1 MSTGHGACPSY
12 SCQAG
17 RVGTGEWGREMEE
30 DSIKGASAAEST
42 ARHLKDL
49 IREGSLSP
57 GDHLLP
63 ERDLAVQLNVSRPTL
78 RQGIKI
84 LEDEG
89 LVVQTPTGRSVAAL
103 GRGITDPLIAL
114 IASHAEVVDDY
125 LEFRATTERL
135 AARLAAE
142 RANSVDRERLSLC
155 MDRIDRA
162 HESGVRREEAEADVD
177 LHIAV
182 YEASHN
188 LVVLHT
194 MRALSGLLRQGVIEN
209 RETLFSRPETRD
221 QLRAQHRAI
230 FDSVMAGNAEE
241 AGNAAEAHIHYTHHA
256 LNEIKA
262 SEARLQVSLRRL
274 NGGRVS
280 TRQKVER

>member
-1 MSTGHGACPSY
+1 
-12 SCQAG
+12 
-17 RVGTGEWGREMEE
+17 MESE
-30 DSIKGASAAEST
+30 PIKGASVAEST

-49 IREGSLSP
+49 ILEGALSP
-57 GDHLLP
+57 GDLLLP

-89 LVVQTPTGRSVAAL
+89 LLVSTPAGRSVASL
-103 GRGITDPLIAL
+103 GREITDPLIAL

-125 LEFRATTERL
+125 LEFRATTERM
-135 AARLAAE
+135 AARLAAA
-142 RANSVDRERLSLC
+142 RANEVDRERLTAC
-155 MDRIDRA
+155 MERIDRA
-162 HESGVRREEAEADVD
+162 HESGVQRDEADADVD

-194 MRALSGLLRQGVIEN
+194 MRALSGMLRQGVIEN
-209 RETLFSRPETRD
+209 RELLFSRPETRD

-230 FDSVMAGNAEE
+230 YESVMAGKVEE
-241 AGNAAEAHIHYTHHA
+241 AGDAAEAHIHYTHRA

-280 TRQKVER
+280 ARQRPER

>member
-1 MSTGHGACPSY
+1 
-12 SCQAG
+12 
-17 RVGTGEWGREMEE
+17 MEE
-30 DSIKGASAAEST
+30 GSIKGASAAEST

-63 ERDLAVQLNVSRPTL
+63 ERDLAMQLNVSRPTL

-89 LVVQTPTGRSVAAL
+89 LIVQTSTGRSVAAL

-230 FDSVMAGNAEE
+230 FEGVMAGNPEV

-280 TRQKVER
+280 TRQRGER

>member
-1 MSTGHGACPSY
+1 
-12 SCQAG
+12 
-17 RVGTGEWGREMEE
+17 MEQ
-30 DSIKGASAAEST
+30 DPIKGGSVAEST

-49 IREGSLSP
+49 ILEGALSP
-57 GDHLLP
+57 GDLLIP
-63 ERDLAVQLNVSRPTL
+63 ERDLAAQLNVSRPTL

-84 LEDEG
+84 LEEEG
-89 LVVQTPTGRSVAAL
+89 LLVSTPAGRSVASL
-103 GRGITDPLIAL
+103 GREITDPLIAL

-125 LEFRATTERL
+125 LEFRATTERM

-142 RANSVDRERLSLC
+142 RANAVDRARLTTCMER
-155 MDRIDRA
+155 IERA
-162 HESGVRREEAEADVD
+162 HGDGVQREEAEADVD

-194 MRALSGLLRQGVIEN
+194 MRALSGMLRQGVIEN
-209 RETLFSRPETRD
+209 REKLFTRPETRD
-221 QLRAQHRAI
+221 QLYAQHRAI
-230 FDSVMAGNAEE
+230 YDGVMAGDVE
-241 AGNAAEAHIHYTHHA
+241 AAGQAAEAHIHYTHRA

-274 NGGRVS
+274 NGGHVS
-280 TRQKVER
+280 TRRRPER